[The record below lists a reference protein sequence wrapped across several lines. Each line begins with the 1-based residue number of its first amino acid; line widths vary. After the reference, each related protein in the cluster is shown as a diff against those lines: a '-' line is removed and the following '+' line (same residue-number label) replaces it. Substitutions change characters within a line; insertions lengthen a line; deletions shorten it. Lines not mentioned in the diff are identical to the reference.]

1 MQMWKLKLG
10 CYIVKCYIVTL
21 YYYIVILL
29 HVGSTV
35 TVVVWEWDICG
46 KVWQE
51 NYGRKLK

>member
-1 MQMWKLKLG
+1 MWKLKLG

-35 TVVVWEWDICG
+35 TVVVWEWDIYG